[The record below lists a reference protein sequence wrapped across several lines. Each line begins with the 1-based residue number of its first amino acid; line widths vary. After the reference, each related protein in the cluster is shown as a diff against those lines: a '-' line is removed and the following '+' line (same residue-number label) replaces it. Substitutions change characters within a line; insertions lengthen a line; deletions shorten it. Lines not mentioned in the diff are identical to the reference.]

1 MDYKQLQL
9 PNHLGIIMDG
19 NGRWATE
26 RGLPRSAGHKAGAD
40 NLKKLLFYIYEKGI
54 SYVSLYAFS
63 TENFKRDAKEVAFLM
78 ELFVKLFHKE
88 LDVLLELGVKVV
100 FSGRRENLPDNVFEA
115 MQELS
120 LKTKDAS
127 RGTLNICLNYGG
139 QYEILDMT
147 KKIAELVLSK
157 KLFIEDIDKKVIEE
171 NLYQN
176 LPPLDFII
184 RTSGEMRSSNFMI
197 YQASYAEYYFPS
209 TYFPDF
215 NEQEF
220 DKAIV
225 EFNNRK
231 RRFGG
236 N

>member
-1 MDYKQLQL
+1 MDYSNLTL

-26 RGLPRSAGHKAGAD
+26 RGLSRSMGHKAGAD

-54 SYVSLYAFS
+54 PYVSLYAFS
-63 TENFKRDAKEVAFLM
+63 TENFKRDIKEVNFLM
-78 ELFVKLFHKE
+78 RLFIKLFQKE
-88 LDVLLELGVKVV
+88 MDVLLHLDVKVI
-100 FSGRRENLPDNVFEA
+100 FSGRRDNLPDEVWQA
-115 MQELS
+115 MQEIS
-120 LKTKDAS
+120 SKTKDAT

-147 KKIAELVLSK
+147 KKVVALALNQNLSVDEITK
-157 KLFIEDIDKKVIEE
+157 DLIEE
-171 NLYQN
+171 NLYQQ
-176 LPPLDFII
+176 LPPLDFVI

-197 YQASYAEYYFPS
+197 YQAAYAEYYFPK

-215 NEQEF
+215 NEEAF
-220 DKAIV
+220 DQAMI
-225 EFNNRK
+225 EFNKRK